1 MTLARFFHP
10 KVIHAAPF
18 GILRNENIDRTEI
31 NRASQRGSMD
41 LTRLWA
47 VLILLPHMMIS
58 KT

>member
-31 NRASQRGSMD
+31 NRASQSRFYGSD
-41 LTRLWA
+41 AIVGGINTFTT
-47 VLILLPHMMIS
+47 HDD
-58 KT
+58 